1 MATKSFL
8 KNISLRGQQQSKEF
22 IRALEKSKATKE
34 KEVEF
39 SRPVSDM
46 SREEVQK
53 IFGDKGQSA

>member
-8 KNISLRGQQQSKEF
+8 KDISLRGQQQSKEF

-34 KEVEF
+34 KEVIF

-46 SREEVQK
+46 SREEARA
-53 IFGDKGQSA
+53 IFGTKEQKV